1 MARTNNYLIQ
11 AAQAKARF
19 LTYDQQKLIE
29 KFSLDY
35 DENYIYVNLLWKLYR
50 ICRATGDM
58 AYRTGDSWADG
69 NSYDEVMTI
78 LDLLCD
84 SRDDR
89 RPAGRLASMASF
101 GRIFYRSSTEDRA
114 DPSALWI
121 QDHAAAFQRACRACG
136 GEALPGG
143 DFGYAFTLFDELK
156 LGFHFWE
163 GDEEFAPRLRF
174 LWDENALQYLRFE
187 TMHMAVSLLMA
198 MLKAETEKENPSLP

>member
-1 MARTNNYLIQ
+1 MERVNNYLIQ

-29 KFSLDY
+29 KFQLDS
-35 DENYIYVNLLWKLYR
+35 DEAYIYVNLLWRQYR
-50 ICRATGDM
+50 VHRATGNM
-58 AYRTGDSWADG
+58 EFQAGDHWADG
-69 NSYDEVMTI
+69 NTYDEVMTI

-89 RPAGRLASMASF
+89 TLTGKLSSMASF
-101 GRIFYRSSTEDRA
+101 GRIFYRSSYDDKP
-114 DPSALWI
+114 DPTARWI
-121 QDHAAAFQRACRACG
+121 Q
-136 GEALPGG
+136 ENLPSFRGVCERFGAPISGG
-143 DFGYAFTLFDELK
+143 DFGFAFDLFDGLK

-187 TMHMAVSLLMA
+187 TMHMAVGLLIHC
-198 MLKAETEKENPSLP
+198 LKDQM